1 MADNKEFSQKEQD
14 EIIYDAHCLHE
25 IRKNHPEYNKYID
38 WLGNRIEIKPIIK
51 NNSGHKTAHTCI
63 IIDDVAYGL
72 GTFDYVYTKLV
83 PKNKQRNKW
92 RCWLMNLTVAESGQL
107 AYLQK
112 NGDCQ
117 VIDSYDIMK
126 MFLRTHYK
134 DYDKDNR
141 AEERIIN

>member
-1 MADNKEFSQKEQD
+1 
-14 EIIYDAHCLHE
+14 
-25 IRKNHPEYNKYID
+25 
-38 WLGNRIEIKPIIK
+38 
-51 NNSGHKTAHTCI
+51 
-63 IIDDVAYGL
+63 
-72 GTFDYVYTKLV
+72 
-83 PKNKQRNKW
+83 
-92 RCWLMNLTVAESGQL
+92 MNLTVAESGQL